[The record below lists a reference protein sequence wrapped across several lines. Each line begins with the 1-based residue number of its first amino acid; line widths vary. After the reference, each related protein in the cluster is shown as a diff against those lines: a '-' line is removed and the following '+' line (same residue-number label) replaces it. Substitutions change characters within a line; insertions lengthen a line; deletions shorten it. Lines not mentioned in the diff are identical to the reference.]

1 MQWLQCPHGRATSQ
15 PVPHPAGEPEPAM
28 MLTPTT
34 DVVNNNVVFYHA
46 AARCTASGGVNDG

>member
-1 MQWLQCPHGRATSQ
+1 MAPLPATSRYATARAA
-15 PVPHPAGEPEPAM
+15 PAGEPEPAM

-46 AARCTASGGVNDG
+46 AARCTVSGGVNDG